1 MRAIMGIGLESAR
14 EKRRYIATQTSQ
26 KQSKL
31 SLFVGAL
38 FCTMLWGMAP
48 SLIKTGYSLMNVVAT
63 GSILLYAG
71 CRFFLAGW
79 MVLAFASIREKRFLM
94 PARKDLKA
102 ILVLA
107 FFQTFGQYLF
117 YYLGA
122 AHVSGMM
129 VSVLSGSSAL
139 MALMM
144 SAWLFH
150 LEKMTVLK
158 AGGCILGFVGI
169 LVANFN
175 QGGFTFSASGEG
187 MVLISQL
194 SSALS
199 SILIQIFSRKSS
211 PVLLSGWQ
219 FVLGG
224 LGLIVA
230 GCLQGEH
237 AIAWSFDGILVL
249 LMLAFVSAGA
259 YTVWGVLLSKWLVS
273 SVGVFGCLNG
283 IFGVMF
289 SALLLHEPFSVRIIL
304 AAILTSAG
312 ILLVNMKIDRNDKHQ
327 KALRA

>member
-1 MRAIMGIGLESAR
+1 
-14 EKRRYIATQTSQ
+14 
-26 KQSKL
+26 
-31 SLFVGAL
+31 
-38 FCTMLWGMAP
+38 
-48 SLIKTGYSLMNVVAT
+48 MNVVAT

-71 CRFFLAGW
+71 CRFFFGGLDGSGLCLDLGKTVSYAG
-79 MVLAFASIREKRFLM
+79 
-94 PARKDLKA
+94 RKDLKA

-259 YTVWGVLLSKWLVS
+259 YTVWGVLLSKWPVS

-312 ILLVNMKIDRNDKHQ
+312 ILLVNMKIDRSDKHQ

>member
-1 MRAIMGIGLESAR
+1 MVTNTDAS
-14 EKRRYIATQTSQ
+14 KTQSR
-26 KQSKL
+26 L
-31 SLFVGAL
+31 SLFIGAL

-48 SLIKTGYSLMNVVAT
+48 SLIKTGYSLMNIVST

-79 MVLAFASIREKRFLM
+79 MVLAYASIREKRFLL
-94 PARKDLKA
+94 PQKKDLKA
-102 ILVLA
+102 ILILA
-107 FFQTFGQYLF
+107 LFQTFGQYLF

-122 AHVSGMM
+122 ALASGMM
-129 VSVLSGSSAL
+129 VSVLSGSNAL
-139 MALMM
+139 IALLM

-158 AGGCILGFVGI
+158 AGGCILGLVGI

-175 QGGFTFSASGEG
+175 QGGFTFTVSGEG
-187 MVLISQL
+187 MVLMSQV
-194 SSALS
+194 SCALS

-219 FVLGG
+219 FVTGG
-224 LGLIVA
+224 FGLILA
-230 GCLQGEH
+230 GCLVGEH
-237 AIAWSFDGILVL
+237 TVAWCPQGILVL

-259 YTVWGVLLSKWLVS
+259 YTVWGVLLSKWPVS
-273 SVGVFGCLNG
+273 SIGVFGCLNG

-289 SALLLHEPFSVRIIL
+289 SALLLHEPFSSEIIM

-312 ILLVNMKIDRNDKHQ
+312 ILLVNMKIARSDEPQNVLQ
-327 KALRA
+327 AE